1 MCSDPAA
8 DQRRQDLQR
17 LRQRAARGSDADLT
31 RRIPP
36 TRGPSDPV
44 SLTQPERMPLTGRPA
59 RCHVNFD
66 GDWRRGQGRA
76 CVSPPRPAR
85 EKGEARRET
94 GRGRG
99 RREGATG
106 LLADGADARR
116 RLPRPRAGPR
126 LMGPKGGRGWSKAS
140 ILMGPVEAARAAVA
154 ARQRR
159 RRGARSPVEGRRATR
174 KRRNAQERRAHQ
186 TGQRSRSSSSL
197 GSPEPALA
205 PLRRRSTARPEP
217 SRHRFPYRPQL
228 P

>member
-1 MCSDPAA
+1 MCCDAAA

-17 LRQRAARGSDADLT
+17 LRPRAARGSDADLI

-99 RREGATG
+99 RSEGATA

-116 RLPRPRAGPR
+116 RLPRPAPTPRGASAHGPQRGPR
-126 LMGPKGGRGWSKAS
+126 LVKGLDSHGPCGGGASGGGGASKAPS
-140 ILMGPVEAARAAVA
+140 
-154 ARQRR
+154 
-159 RRGARSPVEGRRATR
+159 RGSESGGGTAG
-174 KRRNAQERRAHQ
+174 NAQEAQRAREAR
-186 TGQRSRSSSSL
+186 T
-197 GSPEPALA
+197 PD
-205 PLRRRSTARPEP
+205 RPEV
-217 SRHRFPYRPQL
+217 
-228 P
+228 